1 MNFFSERCD
10 RNVLRARIG
19 DRVRERTSGGE
30 VESAD
35 FGSRGNPESFGFACV
50 GSVWARA
57 EDAAKSVA
65 GSAASNIRIRI
76 DREFIG
82 LFSRS
87 AKFLSGGSQGFRF
100 GACCGGEV
108 GIS

>member
-10 RNVLRARIG
+10 RNVLRAWIG

-50 GSVWARA
+50 GSVWAKA

-76 DREFIG
+76 DREFMG
-82 LFSRS
+82 NLF
-87 AKFLSGGSQGFRF
+87 AEAEKFLSGGSQGFRF
-100 GACCGGEV
+100 GE
-108 GIS
+108 